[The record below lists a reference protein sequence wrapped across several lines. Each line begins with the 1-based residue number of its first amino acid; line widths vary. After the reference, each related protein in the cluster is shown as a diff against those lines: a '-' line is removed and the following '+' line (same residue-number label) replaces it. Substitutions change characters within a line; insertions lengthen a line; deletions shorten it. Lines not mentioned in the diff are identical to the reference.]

1 MLEGR
6 KNKKMMA
13 IKWLQSSTV
22 YWFYYISVYPWANKN
37 TRQAIKR
44 IWSEQ
49 NVVELLS
56 AAYMHLAAFL
66 PPHTWKR
73 AEGGP
78 RLCPPPPPPT
88 PLSPVKGQ
96 WSVPSQRWQ
105 MAGEEMAPTCGGGPL
120 HSRRQIRSIIPASL
134 DAAALPWRTR
144 ATCASMSL
152 PRFTTTEPNSANKA
166 LKVDGEPHVWQRWQI
181 YRRPQ
186 IVSGSVSGW
195 QK

>member
-78 RLCPPPPPPT
+78 RLCPPLPPPLP
-88 PLSPVKGQ
+88 
-96 WSVPSQRWQ
+96 SVRSRVNGLCPASADRWQ
-105 MAGEEMAPTCGGGPL
+105 GKKW
-120 HSRRQIRSIIPASL
+120 RRP
-134 DAAALPWRTR
+134 AAAAPFTR
-144 ATCASMSL
+144 GDRSDPSSQPRWTLLRCPDAHVQLALRCRCHVL
-152 PRFTTTEPNSANKA
+152 PRRSRLQPIK
-166 LKVDGEPHVWQRWQI
+166 P
-181 YRRPQ
+181 
-186 IVSGSVSGW
+186 
-195 QK
+195 